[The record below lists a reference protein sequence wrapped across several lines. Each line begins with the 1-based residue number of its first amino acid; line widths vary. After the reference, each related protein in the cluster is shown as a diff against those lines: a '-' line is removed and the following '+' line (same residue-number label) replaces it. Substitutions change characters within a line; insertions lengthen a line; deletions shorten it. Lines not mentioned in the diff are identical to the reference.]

1 MASEGKLMK
10 VLEETESV
18 CPACFQEGKIQKI
31 DAKIIEEDGKV
42 YIWKKCD
49 KHGEFKDIYFS
60 DSNLYK
66 KWIKYKVTGTE
77 SPDVKTKVLD
87 APALYDIHKS
97 QSVLTNLLVTNR
109 CDLRCSYCFMN
120 AGASGRV
127 YEPSLEKLREMMIEA
142 RNERPMGSKA
152 IQITG
157 GEPTIRD
164 DILDIVKI
172 AKEVG
177 FSHVQV
183 NTNGMKLAESVDFCR
198 KLKEAKVNTIYMSF
212 DGVTKKTNPWIEK
225 NKKAIKNLTKV
236 NLKCVL
242 VPVLI
247 GGKNLHEAGKIVR
260 YALDNMD
267 IIRGVN
273 FQPISFCGRVTRIKD
288 EKREKQR
295 VDYVMMMESIEK
307 EFDGKISRDDFYPVP
322 FVYPVSRL
330 IESLKGEK
338 QVEFTAHP
346 GCGGATYIFKDG
358 DKIIPITRFIDV
370 EGLLD
375 FIDKESEVKGPGP
388 LKKIRVASAF
398 FRNLNN
404 YVDKEKAPKGF
415 DLLKLVKDAA
425 IGGSYDSLRGFHY
438 KSLFLGSMWFQDAF
452 NLNVERLK
460 RCVIHYATEEGI
472 VPFCAYN
479 GLGIGD
485 KIREKH
491 SVPIKEWEK
500 QTGRKMRDDLRKDV
514 PLS

>member
-1 MASEGKLMK
+1 MK
-10 VLEETESV
+10 VLEETKSV
-18 CPACFQEGKIQKI
+18 CPAHYQEGKIYKI

-49 KHGEFKDIYFS
+49 KHGEFKDIYFG
-60 DSNLYK
+60 DSALYK
-66 KWIKYKVTGTE
+66 KWAKYKVTGTE
-77 SPDVKTKVLD
+77 SPDVKTKVYD
-87 APALYDIHKS
+87 EPQLYDVHKS

-127 YEPSLEKLREMMIEA
+127 YEPTLHEIRELMILA

-164 DILDIVKI
+164 DILDIVKM

-177 FSHVQV
+177 YSHVQL
-183 NTNGMKLAESVDFCR
+183 NTNGMKLAESVEFCQQ
-198 KLKEAKVNTIYMSF
+198 LKDAKVNTIYMSF

-225 NKKAIKNLTKV
+225 NKKAIENLRKV

-247 GGKNLHEAGKIVR
+247 GDKNIDETGKIVKF
-260 YALDNMD
+260 ALDNMD

-273 FQPISFCGRVTRIKD
+273 FQPISFCGRVTKIKD
-288 EKREKQR
+288 EKRDKQR
-295 VDYVMMMESIEK
+295 VDYVMMMEAIEK
-307 EFDGKISRDDFYPVP
+307 EFKGEISRDDFYPVP
-322 FVYPVSRL
+322 FVFPVSRL
-330 IESLKGEK
+330 IELLKGET

-346 GCGGATYIFKDG
+346 GCGGATYIFMNEGK
-358 DKIIPITRFIDV
+358 PLPVTRFIDV
-370 EGLLD
+370 EGLIG
-375 FIDKESEVKGPGP
+375 FIDKQAETKGP

-398 FRNLNN
+398 LMNLNKFVN
-404 YVDKEKAPKGF
+404 KETAPKGF
-415 DLLKLVKDAA
+415 DLVKLVKDAA

-438 KSLFLGSMWFQDAF
+438 KSLFVGSMWFQDAF
-452 NLNVERLK
+452 NLNVERLE

-472 VPFCAYN
+472 VPFCSYN

-491 SVPIKEWEK
+491 SIPIKEWEEK
-500 QTGRKMRDDLRKDV
+500 TGRKMRDDLRKDV
-514 PLS
+514 PLT